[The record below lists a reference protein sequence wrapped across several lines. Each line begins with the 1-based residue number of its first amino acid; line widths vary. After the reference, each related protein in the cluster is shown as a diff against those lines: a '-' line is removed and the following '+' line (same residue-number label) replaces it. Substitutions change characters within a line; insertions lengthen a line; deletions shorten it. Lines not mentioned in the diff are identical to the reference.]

1 MTTEQ
6 FEDMKEMYLNNIKR
20 FINETGGLFPHVTIF
35 ATKVEAPDEIG
46 IIHIPIPGK
55 LMDSDAGKEKFVETI
70 IPEIGKNLK
79 DMFVPKAVLWASEAW
94 MRAAP
99 RDFNFGVD
107 NYKDLP
113 VKDEVLIITIDKGE
127 GKTTTLI
134 YKMNRTGMKVNEEG
148 NMIDQV
154 ELEVYKENEQLTSG
168 DGRFTG
174 LFKKLVTA

>member
-1 MTTEQ
+1 MTEEQ

-35 ATKVEAPDEIG
+35 ATKVETPDEIS
-46 IIHIPIPGK
+46 IIHVPIPEE
-55 LMDSDAGKEKFVETI
+55 LMKNDRAKDKFVDVV
-70 IPEIGKNLK
+70 IPELGSKLK
-79 DMFVPKAVLWASEAW
+79 DMFTPKAVLWASEAW
-94 MRAAP
+94 MRDADK
-99 RDFNFGVD
+99 DFDPAVTD
-107 NYKDLP
+107 YKKLP
-113 VKDEVLIITIDKGE
+113 IKCEVLIITIDKGE
-127 GKTTTLI
+127 GTTTTLI